1 MCPFYDVTYKT
12 IHHRPFKAQNEQ
24 WIRDFLNEE
33 NGCEIIKIEKIMDE
47 EE

>member
-1 MCPFYDVTYKT
+1 MCPFYDVTYK
-12 IHHRPFKAQNEQ
+12 IVHRRPFKAPNEQ
-24 WIRDFLNEE
+24 WIMDFLNEE

>member
-1 MCPFYDVTYKT
+1 MCPFYNVTYII
-12 IHHRPFKAQNEQ
+12 IHHRPFKAPNEQ

-33 NGCEIIKIEKIMDE
+33 NGCQIIKIEKIMDE